1 MQIKLLMAHVTEEK
15 MEENSNIHFEPI
27 KKKIKKKTTLHV
39 NW

>member
-27 KKKIKKKTTLHV
+27 KKIK
-39 NW
+39 